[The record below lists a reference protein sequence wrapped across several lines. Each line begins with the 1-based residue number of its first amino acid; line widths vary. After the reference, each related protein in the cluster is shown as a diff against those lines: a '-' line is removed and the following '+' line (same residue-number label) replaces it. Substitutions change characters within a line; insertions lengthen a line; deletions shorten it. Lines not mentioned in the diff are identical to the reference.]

1 MRDDCERGLLWWGDI
16 ITSLYLL
23 VLCPTAD
30 SEETKKPRD
39 ERETSRDNDVVC
51 LEYIPSDDKLGTKVA
66 RGFVHPTRQE
76 APGNQDSWIIG
87 SIRYTPLLVTLF

>member
-30 SEETKKPRD
+30 SEETKKPKKD
-39 ERETSRDNDVVC
+39 ERETSRDNDVV
-51 LEYIPSDDKLGTKVA
+51 LPGVHTK
-66 RGFVHPTRQE
+66 
-76 APGNQDSWIIG
+76 
-87 SIRYTPLLVTLF
+87 